1 LVPLPLS
8 VVPSG
13 RLVNANDGFS
23 SAQQGKLAGHD
34 NEGIAEIA
42 VLLPPIVDPRL

>member
-1 LVPLPLS
+1 LSFVPP
-8 VVPSG
+8 G

-23 SAQQGKLAGHD
+23 SAQQGRLACRG
-34 NEGIAEIA
+34 NEGIAEID